1 MACTQVMLD
10 IKQCSLCNEQLS
22 LEESL
27 CIKGQCKICLC
38 KKVQLVQVFGKW
50 PVPAFVKFTGLQ
62 QVNFWKEAR
71 TCTKKFDLEALL
83 VKQISS
89 VRVDLF
95 DTSGGAFKPLSIYAR
110 EGYSNEALVNIEKNS
125 CSRWDEELEMYT
137 YKLVVVEERKAAIYR
152 GVEQELIEWKHSSAL
167 RQKMLPYGSPAGKA
181 GKKKRKRTKSSTSSS
196 SSKDSND
203 SKDIASGQYKS
214 KGSAG
219 SVCELSEESDSES
232 PRSKAKRAKAEA
244 ETTLRAEKLAAEVQ
258 RNNDKQARVAATE
271 AKKAGAAE
279 AKKQAALVKEQ
290 KASQTAAGKEL
301 AKAAKKKDSVEAQ
314 AAKKKASEDIPC
326 NV

>member
-1 MACTQVMLD
+1 MACTQVTLD

-22 LEESL
+22 HEESFGR
-27 CIKGQCKICLC
+27 GQCKICLC

-62 QVNFWKEAR
+62 QITFWKEAR
-71 TCTKKFDLEALL
+71 TCTKRFDLEALL

-89 VRVDLF
+89 VRVDMF

-167 RQKMLPYGSPAGKA
+167 RQKMLPYGSPAS
-181 GKKKRKRTKSSTSSS
+181 KKKRKRTKSSTSSS
-196 SSKDSND
+196 SSN
-203 SKDIASGQYKS
+203 SKGSHNSKECASGMYKS
-214 KGSAG
+214 KGSEG
-219 SVCELSEESDSES
+219 SVCELSPESDSES
-232 PRSKAKRAKAEA
+232 PRSKARRAKAEA
-244 ETTLRAEKLAAEVQ
+244 EATLRAEKQAAEVQ
-258 RNNDKQARVAATE
+258 RNNDKQAKVAAAE
-271 AKKAGAAE
+271 AKKADAAE

-290 KASQTAAGKEL
+290 KAQQTAAGKEL
-301 AKAAKKKDSVEAQ
+301 AKAAKKKVSDEAQ